1 MDIEPQDAIATREHM
16 GRTFYFCSSNCA
28 EQFDADPHR
37 YAQAAATLPAG
48 SATTGFNP
56 ELPLTRMD
64 LPVLGLQREQ
74 DGRAVEAAVARLP
87 GVRSAHAN
95 AGAGFVTVAYDPQR
109 TTTAALAQALRPTG
123 FRVGGAQTR
132 LGIADLR
139 CASCVGFIEEDLR
152 ATPGVLNASV
162 NVGTQE
168 ATIAYLPQQTTLAQL
183 HDVIQAW
190 GYRVRPAA
198 SEAPLDRQEAE
209 HDREYRS
216 LFRKFLFA
224 ALISLP
230 VLLTA
235 YPQFVPFV
243 RDWSMETLRLAWL
256 GAALLTLPVLAW
268 SGGHFF
274 TGAWAALK
282 HRAANMNTLIALG
295 TGAAWLY
302 STIAIALPRLF
313 PEGTAEPF
321 YDVVAVV
328 IALVVLG
335 QALELRAKGRTSEAI
350 KKLMGL
356 QAKTARVIRA
366 GQERDI
372 PVEEVLVGDVV
383 QVRPGEKVPV
393 DGVILEGSSAVDESM
408 LTGESLPVSKAVDDE
423 VIGATLNKTGAFK
436 FRATKVGKDTALA
449 QIVKLVQDAQ
459 NSKAPIARLADTIS
473 GYFVPIVM
481 ILAVLTFVAWFDF
494 GPQPQLVYAL
504 VTSVTVLIIA
514 CPCALGLATPMSL
527 MVGIGKGAENGI
539 LIRSGEALQTAQ
551 AIKTVVLDKTG
562 TITKG
567 KPELTDVIVA
577 SSKLQVEGS
586 LEDNLE
592 PANLQPETI
601 LRLVASVERASEHP
615 LAEAIVEG
623 AKARGLELGEP
634 SAFEAVPGHGVLAMV
649 AGRQL
654 AIGNLKLMQRQG
666 IALAELEHTAAEL
679 SDQGKTPMYV
689 AVDGEAAGLVAVA
702 DTVKADSAEAIAALH
717 RMGIEVVMIT
727 GDNRRTA
734 DAIARQ
740 VGVDRV
746 LAEVL
751 PEDKAAQI
759 RALQAANSKHLSPP
773 AGAGRQIA
781 NGRRQPSGGRRP
793 GFEESRRPSSILH
806 RPSSVVAMVGDG
818 INDAPALAQAD
829 VGLAIGT
836 GTDVA
841 IEASDITLIKGSLR
855 GVVTAIEVSRATM
868 RNIKQNL
875 VGAFIYN
882 VLGVPVAMGLLY
894 PFFGVLLS
902 PLIAGAAMAFSS
914 VTVVSNAN
922 RLRAF
927 KPR

>member
-1 MDIEPQDAIATREHM
+1 MMVKDPVCGMEIELQDAAGSREHM
-16 GRTFYFCSSNCA
+16 GQTFYFCSPKCV
-28 EQFDADPHR
+28 EKFDADPHR
-37 YAQAAATLPAG
+37 YAQATLAATETPLPVG

-56 ELPLTRMD
+56 ALPLVRVD
-64 LPVLGLQREQ
+64 LPVLGLKREQ
-74 DGRAVEAAVARLP
+74 DGQAVAAAVAGVS

-95 AGAGFVTVAYDPQR
+95 IGSSVVTVEYDPQR
-109 TTTAALAQALRPTG
+109 ATTAALAAALRPAG
-123 FRVGGAQTR
+123 FRAGGAQTR
-132 LGIADLR
+132 IGIAGLR

-152 ATPGVLNASV
+152 ATPGVLSASV

-168 ATIAYLPQQTTLAQL
+168 ATVAYLPQQTTLAQL
-183 HDVIQAW
+183 HGVIQDW
-190 GYRVRPAA
+190 GYQARPAA
-198 SEAPLDRQEAE
+198 SAEPVDKQEAE

-224 ALISLP
+224 AIISLP

-235 YPQFVPFV
+235 YPQFIPFV
-243 RDWSMETLRLAWL
+243 RDWNMETLRLAWL
-256 GAALLTLPVLAW
+256 GSALLTLPVLFW

-302 STIAIALPRLF
+302 STVAITFPRLF
-313 PEGTAEPF
+313 PEGTSEPF

-356 QAKTARVIRA
+356 QAKTARVIRD
-366 GQERDI
+366 GQELDI

-383 QVRPGEKVPV
+383 QVRPGVKAPV

-408 LTGESLPVSKAVDDE
+408 LTGESLPVSKQAGDE
-423 VIGATLNKTGAFK
+423 VIGATLNKTGAFR
-436 FRATKVGKDTALA
+436 FRTTKVGKDTALA
-449 QIVKLVQDAQ
+449 QIVKMVQDAQ

-473 GYFVPIVM
+473 GYFVPVVM

-551 AIKTVVLDKTG
+551 ALKIVVLDKTG

-567 KPELTDVIVA
+567 KPELTDVAVA
-577 SSKLQVEGS
+577 GAWLADD
-586 LEDNLE
+586 L
-592 PANLQPETI
+592 
-601 LRLVASVERASEHP
+601 LRLVAAVERSSEHP

-623 AKARGLELGEP
+623 AKARNLVLAE
-634 SAFEAVPGHGVLAMV
+634 STAFEAIPGHGVLATIE
-649 AGRQL
+649 GRKL
-654 AIGNLKLMQRQG
+654 AIGNLKLMQREG
-666 IALAELEHTAAEL
+666 IGLGSLESQAAEL
-679 SDQGKTPMYV
+679 ADQGKTPMYV
-689 AVDGEAAGLVAVA
+689 AVDGQAAGLVAVA

-734 DAIARQ
+734 EAIAKQ

-751 PEDKAAQI
+751 PEDKVHNVHL
-759 RALQAANSKHLSPP
+759 LQAK
-773 AGAGRQIA
+773 GKK
-781 NGRRQPSGGRRP
+781 
-793 GFEESRRPSSILH
+793 
-806 RPSSVVAMVGDG
+806 VAMVGDG

-868 RNIKQNL
+868 RNIEQNL

-894 PFFGVLLS
+894 PFFGILLS

-914 VTVVSNAN
+914 VTVVTNAN
-922 RLRAF
+922 RLRGF
-927 KPR
+927 KPRFSSREVG